1 MVPFSYFPVLL
12 NSRVMNNYSSPVE
25 VWVLAASDISEASVS
40 AFGAFAL
47 SCLPAFLILTPVPVF
62 RLYSVPR
69 CPVANRGLKRF

>member
-1 MVPFSYFPVLL
+1 MVPFSYIQGLL

-25 VWVLAASDISEASVS
+25 VWVLGASDISEASVS

-62 RLYSVPR
+62 RLYSVALGA
-69 CPVANRGLKRF
+69 VANPGLRWF

>member
-1 MVPFSYFPVLL
+1 MVPFSYFPGVL

-25 VWVLAASDISEASVS
+25 VWLLGASDFSEAWVS

-62 RLYSVPR
+62 RLYSMAKP
-69 CPVANRGLKRF
+69 GLKRF